1 MLCKQISD
9 MNLDELVASVY
20 ICNKHDHNP
29 IKCID
34 CSNLVNCPGG
44 KRAVEILDNMTSTGM
59 TTQRKSSITRHSQYR
74 ELVKKA
80 IESGNPIKY
89 FMEEEGAPTNAAA
102 RIRLSRAKKSFPDL
116 FGMEAVEKNR
126 RGHIEENYKKALE
139 SGNPIKWYMNTFG
152 IQYDAAYQRFIYAKT
167 KLSKNSNDVKA
178 CENKP
183 TESEDEDDI
192 SLDDFLNQHDSFL
205 QISNDENET
214 KENDDF
220 SSLLDAKYKKLLEE
234 RKALQKRIAWYDQAI
249 ESLDQVRKIF

>member
-1 MLCKQISD
+1 
-9 MNLDELVASVY
+9 
-20 ICNKHDHNP
+20 
-29 IKCID
+29 
-34 CSNLVNCPGG
+34 
-44 KRAVEILDNMTSTGM
+44 
-59 TTQRKSSITRHSQYR
+59 
-74 ELVKKA
+74 
-80 IESGNPIKY
+80 
-89 FMEEEGAPTNAAA
+89 
-102 RIRLSRAKKSFPDL
+102 
-116 FGMEAVEKNR
+116 
-126 RGHIEENYKKALE
+126 
-139 SGNPIKWYMNTFG
+139 MNTFG
-152 IQYDAAYQRFIYAKT
+152 IQYDAAYQRFVYAKT

-234 RKALQKRIAWYDQAI
+234 REALQKRIAWYDQAI